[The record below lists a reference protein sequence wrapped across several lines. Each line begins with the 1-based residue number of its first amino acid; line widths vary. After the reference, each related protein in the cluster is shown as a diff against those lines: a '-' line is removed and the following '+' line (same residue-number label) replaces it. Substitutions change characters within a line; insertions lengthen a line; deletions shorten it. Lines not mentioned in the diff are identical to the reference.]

1 MSTLTIF
8 ASTAPADTTPTP
20 TPASGDV
27 ADAVRTTRTTAP
39 TAGTVTPPAAAVPVT
54 RAPEGRRIPAVLGAD
69 LEVPVRGG
77 RLAPYANLDY
87 AASAPCLEPVSAAVA
102 AALPAYSSVHRG
114 AGYASQLTTAR
125 YERARHTVRAF
136 AGARPDDA
144 VVFTRNTTDATNLL
158 ARCLPEGTTVV
169 VFDTEHHASLLPW
182 RHTVRLAPPAFPGE
196 AVRGADRALAEIEG
210 PKLLVVTAASNV
222 TGELWPIAALAHI
235 AHRHG
240 ARVLVDAAQLVPHRP
255 INLTALDLDY
265 VVFSGHKLYAPF
277 GTGALIGRPDWLS
290 GAEPYLRGG
299 GAVRAV
305 NVPQTGEAD
314 GWEIDWHDD
323 PEPRHEAGTPN
334 VLGAVALAAA
344 CDALT
349 ATGWTALIHEE
360 ERLLA
365 RLRAGLAGIEGVR
378 ELSLWDPAHPRVGI
392 VSFTVAGRTAREVA
406 EILSAEY
413 GIGVRD
419 GKFCAHPFVRHLLD
433 AHRPEAH
440 PRDTHRPD
448 TRLQNAHVQDTHV
461 QDTADGG
468 CDDGAASAVR
478 ASIGIGT
485 TDEHVDRLVSALRE
499 IAARR

>member
-1 MSTLTIF
+1 M
-8 ASTAPADTTPTP
+8 PAD
-20 TPASGDV
+20 
-27 ADAVRTTRTTAP
+27 RTAAAP
-39 TAGTVTPPAAAVPVT
+39 AAVPA
-54 RAPEGRRIPAVLGAD
+54 APLPGQAVPAAPGGRPIPAVLGAD

-77 RLAPYANLDY
+77 RLVPYANLDY

-125 YERARHTVRAF
+125 YEQARHTVRAF
-136 AGARPDDA
+136 VGARPGDA

-158 ARCLPEGTTVV
+158 ARALPEGTTVV

-182 RHTVRLAPPAFPGE
+182 AGAVRLAPPAFPGE
-196 AVRGADRALAEIEG
+196 AVRAADEALAALADRDG

-240 ARVLVDAAQLVPHRP
+240 ARILVDAAQLVPHRP
-255 INLTALDLDY
+255 LNLTALDLDY

-277 GTGALIGRPDWLS
+277 GTGVLVGRPDWL
-290 GAEPYLRGG
+290 AEAPPYLLGG

-305 NVPQTGEAD
+305 HGAAGTAGPTTADTTGAD
-314 GWEIDWHDD
+314 TTGAATTGTAPAAADTAGTGTAGTGTAGTGTGTAEVEWHDD
-323 PEPRHEAGTPN
+323 PEARHEAGTPN

-349 ATGWTALIHEE
+349 ATGWTALVREE

-365 RLRAGLAGIEGVR
+365 RLRAGLAGIEGVH
-378 ELSLWDPAHPRVGI
+378 ELSLWGPDHPRVGI
-392 VSFTVAGRTAREVA
+392 VSFVVDGRTAREVA
-406 EILSAEY
+406 EALSNEY

-419 GKFCAHPFVRHLLD
+419 GKFCAHPFVRHLLGGIK
-433 AHRPEAH
+433 
-440 PRDTHRPD
+440 
-448 TRLQNAHVQDTHV
+448 
-461 QDTADGG
+461 DGG
-468 CDDGAASAVR
+468 CEDTAASAVR

-485 TDEHVDRLVSALRE
+485 TAEHVDRLVGALRE
-499 IAARR
+499 LVSRG